1 VEEEG
6 VEEGVVVEEDVE
18 RVVVVEGD
26 VEPVVVVEVEEVE
39 EGFVGQTKE
48 ILVNTLLKM
57 VLYTQI
63 SISFRRRHKFNHPSI
78 AILLYKW

>member
-57 VLYTQI
+57 PEQTGCQT
-63 SISFRRRHKFNHPSI
+63 HNKE
-78 AILLYKW
+78 AE

>member
-39 EGFVGQTKE
+39 EGKIDADSETSL
-48 ILVNTLLKM
+48 IL
-57 VLYTQI
+57 Y
-63 SISFRRRHKFNHPSI
+63 
-78 AILLYKW
+78 